1 MTGTGFWEE
10 LDTDVCGDFFDHID
24 DLLDFS
30 NVDIEAG
37 VLGENHGSNALSTVV
52 PDDGVNFSDSTLSS
66 GHGSSLR
73 TEDDLAAGLSVPCED
88 LDQLEWLSTFVED
101 SFSAG
106 NIAVEENQNNK
117 DSQFRVSSPVSV
129 LESSSCNGK
138 PMPLSPDTVVP
149 GRARSKRPRPAF
161 FNPRPPLP
169 LFSSTSSSET
179 TTGSAPAPLLLTA
192 SEYPPELEDFAES
205 QPPENTTQKKMKK
218 KIVSTLQDAGASE
231 RTPTPSHTV
240 RKCMHCEIQKTPQW
254 RAGPMGP
261 KTLCNACGVRYKSG
275 RLYPEYRPAASPTFL
290 ASLHSNSHKKVL
302 EMRTKMGQ
310 KEPAPTPQFV
320 RKNNPIINGG
330 EISNRLLVDYKM

>member
-30 NVDIEAG
+30 NEDIEGG
-37 VLGENHGSNALSTVV
+37 VLGENHGSNALSTIV
-52 PDDGVNFSDSTLSS
+52 PDDGVNFSDSAFSG
-66 GHGSSLR
+66 GHGSSLS

-88 LDQLEWLSTFVED
+88 LDHLEWLSTFVED

-106 NIAVEENQNNK
+106 NIAVEENETNK
-117 DSQFRVSSPVSV
+117 ESHFRVSSPVSV

-161 FNPRPPLP
+161 FNPRPPVP

-179 TTGSAPAPLLLTA
+179 TTGSAPALPLLTV

-205 QPPENTTQKKMKK
+205 QPPEKTQKKKKK
-218 KIVSTLQDAGASE
+218 KIVSTQQNASAPE
-231 RTPTPSHTV
+231 RTTPPSQTV

-290 ASLHSNSHKKVL
+290 SSVHSNSHKKVL
-302 EMRTKMGQ
+302 EMRTKLGQ
-310 KEPAPTPQFV
+310 KDPAPTPQFV
-320 RKNNPIINGG
+320 RKNNPIDGG
-330 EISNRLLVDYKM
+330 ESTRLPVDY